1 MFTKEM
7 ITNTSRQA
15 LIGQAFWLEWL
26 TIAWM
31 IIEGTLAIASG
42 ILAHS
47 ITLVAFGIDSG
58 IELISAVVLVW
69 RLWVELRLEK
79 EISERAEE
87 TASKI
92 GGALLVA
99 LAAYVIASAVWSLW
113 SRSGETFSLVG
124 LLTAAIAIPLMYGLS
139 KGKLRVA
146 EALQSRALRA
156 DAVESIAC
164 GYLSFV
170 VVVGFIAYL
179 LFHAWWID
187 GVTSLAIVFL
197 LLREAR
203 EAWEGEE
210 NHDRLADV

>member
-1 MFTKEM
+1 MT
-7 ITNTSRQA
+7 TNTTSARQT
-15 LIGQAFWLEWL
+15 LIGEAFRLEWL

-31 IIEGTLAIASG
+31 IIEGTLAIAFG

-69 RLWVELRLEK
+69 RLWVELKLEK
-79 EISERAEE
+79 KVSERAENI
-87 TASKI
+87 ASKI
-92 GGALLVA
+92 GAVLLFA
-99 LAAYVIASAVWSLW
+99 LATYVIAAAIWSLW
-113 SRSGETFSLVG
+113 RRSGEEFSLVG
-124 LLTAAIAIPLMYGLS
+124 LMTAAIAIPLMYGLS

-156 DAVESIAC
+156 DAAESIAC

-179 LFHAWWID
+179 LFQDWWID
-187 GVTSLAIVFL
+187 AVSSLAIVYF

-203 EAWEGEE
+203 EAWKGEE
-210 NHDRLADV
+210 CHD

>member
-1 MFTKEM
+1 MTDS
-7 ITNTSRQA
+7 IPTRQT
-15 LIGQAFWLEWL
+15 LIGEAFRLEWL

-31 IIEGTLAIASG
+31 IIEGTIAIGFG

-69 RLWVELRLEK
+69 RLWVELKLEK
-79 EISERAEE
+79 EVSERAEK
-87 TASKI
+87 TASRI
-92 GGALLVA
+92 GGMLLVA
-99 LAAYVIASAVWSLW
+99 LATYVTVSATWSLW
-113 SRSGETFSLVG
+113 WRRGEEFSLVG
-124 LLTAAIAIPLMYGLS
+124 LMTAAIAIPLMYCLS

-156 DAVESIAC
+156 DAAESIGC

-170 VVVGFIAYL
+170 GVVGFIAYL
-179 LFHAWWID
+179 LFQAWWID
-187 GVTSLAIVFL
+187 AVTSLAIVYF

-203 EAWEGEE
+203 EAWEGEDCR
-210 NHDRLADV
+210 N

>member
-1 MFTKEM
+1 MTAS
-7 ITNTSRQA
+7 TTSSRQT
-15 LIGQAFWLEWL
+15 LIGEAFRLEWL

-31 IIEGTLAIASG
+31 IIEGTLAIAFG

-58 IELISAVVLVW
+58 IELISAAVLVW

-79 EISERAEE
+79 RVSERAEK

-92 GGALLVA
+92 GGILLFA
-99 LAAYVIASAVWSLW
+99 LAIYVVVSAAWSLW
-113 SRSGETFSLVG
+113 RGSGEEFSLVG
-124 LLTAAIAIPLMYGLS
+124 LITAAIAIPLMYGLS

-146 EALQSRALRA
+146 EALQSRALLA
-156 DAVESIAC
+156 DAAESIAC

-170 VVVGFIAYL
+170 VVLGFLAYL
-179 LFHAWWID
+179 LLQVWWID
-187 GVTSLAIVFL
+187 AVSSLVIVYF

-203 EAWEGEE
+203 EAWKGEE
-210 NHDRLADV
+210 CHD